1 MTLIARIIA
10 ILLGVIVISKVYL
23 DYKKKNTSLTV
34 FFFWMIAW
42 LGIIV
47 ISLYPIM
54 IERINRAIGE
64 DSTGLT
70 AFFAISFVFIF
81 FVVYRVYAKAN
92 RLEKMISEIVIKLGM
107 RDLDQKK
114 QDEN

>member
-1 MTLIARIIA
+1 MTIIARIIA

-23 DYKKKNTSLTV
+23 DYKKRTIGLTV
-34 FFFWMIAW
+34 FLFWVIAW

-47 ISLYPIM
+47 LSLYPIM
-54 IERINRAIGE
+54 IDRINRAIGE

-81 FVVYRVYAKAN
+81 FVVYRIYTRAN
-92 RLEKMISEIVIKLGM
+92 RLEKMISDMVIKLGM
-107 RDLDQKK
+107 RDLEDKK
-114 QDEN
+114 

>member
-1 MTLIARIIA
+1 MTVIVRIIS

-23 DYKKKNTSLTV
+23 DYKKRNIGLTV
-34 FFFWMIAW
+34 FLFWMIAW
-42 LGIIV
+42 FGIIV

-54 IERINRAIGE
+54 IDRINRAIGE

-81 FVVYRVYAKAN
+81 FVVYRVYTKAN
-92 RLEKMISEIVIKLGM
+92 RLEKMISDIVIKLGI
-107 RDLDQKK
+107 RDLDDKK
-114 QDEN
+114 